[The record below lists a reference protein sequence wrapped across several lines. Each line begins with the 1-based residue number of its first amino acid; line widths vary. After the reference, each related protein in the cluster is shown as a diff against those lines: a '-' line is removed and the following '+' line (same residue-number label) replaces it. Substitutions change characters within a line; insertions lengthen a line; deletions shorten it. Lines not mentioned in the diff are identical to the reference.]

1 MDSKKKIRKIKHRQN
16 MEVGVEVEAE
26 IPKRRQKGRHS

>member
-16 MEVGVEVEAE
+16 MEVRVDVEAE
-26 IPKRRQKGRHS
+26 ISKRRQKGRHI